1 MLCYMNN
8 ITTLLRFRTSHH
20 KLPIETCRWNNI
32 PRNQKICNLCKN
44 NIGDDYHYIMAHVCL
59 DLKEYRKTFLPSI
72 YFRPNAFNFYELFS
86 CNK

>member
-44 NIGDDYHYIMAHVCL
+44 NIGDEYHDNMIYP
-59 DLKEYRKTFLPSI
+59 DLKEYRKAYLPSRYLMI
-72 YFRPNAFNFYELFS
+72 SNF
-86 CNK
+86 